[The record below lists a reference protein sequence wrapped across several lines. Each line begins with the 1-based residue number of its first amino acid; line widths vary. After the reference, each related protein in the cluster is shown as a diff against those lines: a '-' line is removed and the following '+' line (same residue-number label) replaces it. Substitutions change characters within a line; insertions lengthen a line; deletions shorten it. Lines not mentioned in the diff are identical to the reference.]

1 MEVATGI
8 HRIEGD
14 LGERY
19 VCQYLLLGEERALLV
34 DTGLRDMPEQ
44 VIAPYLA
51 GLGRS
56 LADLDDVLISHADVD
71 HCGGNRA
78 LRAAAPGARLLC
90 GEADRPWIESNAAML
105 AGNYR
110 WYEPYGF
117 GPTTEDVAFLQ
128 HELGGD
134 APVDVGLQGGETLR
148 LGPSWR
154 VEVLAL
160 PGHTP
165 GHLGLWDPRSGA
177 AIVIDAVLADGVYDR
192 AGTRLIPP
200 RYYTAGGYEATIRRL
215 RALDPA
221 LLLTAHYP
229 VMERDEARAFL
240 DRSLAFVQAV
250 RDAVRGGR
258 PRRERPSCGRSP
270 RRWTRRSA
278 RSRPSRTSSP
288 RPCARISPR
297 SDTASKVAAMWRWSH
312 SSCSWR

>member
-1 MEVATGI
+1 MEVAPGI

-44 VIAPYLA
+44 VIAPYMA
-51 GLGRS
+51 RLGRS
-56 LADLDDVLISHADVD
+56 VVDIDDVLISHADVD

-78 LRAAAPGARLLC
+78 LRASAPNARLLC

-105 AGNYR
+105 ADNYR

-117 GPTTEDVAFLQ
+117 GPSAEDIAFLE

-134 APVDVGLQGGETLR
+134 APVDVGLRGGETLR
-148 LGPSWR
+148 LGPSR
-154 VEVLAL
+154 RLEILAL

-165 GHLGLWDPRSGA
+165 GHLGLWDPGSGA
-177 AIVIDAVLADGVYDR
+177 AIVIDAVLSDGIYDR
-192 AGTRLIPP
+192 AGHRLIPP
-200 RYYTAGGYEATIRRL
+200 RYYSASDYEATIRRL

-229 VMERDEARAFL
+229 VMEREAARAFL
-240 DRSLAFVQAV
+240 DSSLAFVQAV
-250 RDAVRGGR
+250 RGAVREGVRAGTTELW
-258 PRRERPSCGRSP
+258 PLTQAVDAAVGPFPAFTHEL
-270 RRWTRRSA
+270 A
-278 RSRPSRTSSP
+278 
-288 RPCARISPR
+288 
-297 SDTASKVAAMWRWSH
+297 ASVRAHLAEV
-312 SSCSWR
+312 